1 MAVEPIA
8 VRLGATKGS
17 FYWHFRSR
25 DELIAAAL
33 QLWRQAST
41 TSVIERLESGGAPP
55 EQRLRQLFTRVFAPH
70 ARTSADLA
78 LLADADHPLV
88 APALAEVTEQR
99 LGYITTLFRQLG
111 FPQARARRR
120 AVFAYSAYLG
130 QLQLLRSAP
139 DLLAKPDRPAPR
151 TPTTSLA
158 RCLPTSHP
166 TMRHRF
172 REPAAVPRQLDR
184 RRVRRGRNQRRLS
197 IRVTML
203 TGRIRSPTPPPM
215 TGDASAP

>member
-1 MAVEPIA
+1 MSRLSRDDWASAALDALSSGGLAAVAVEPMA

-17 FYWHFRSR
+17 FYWHFHSR

-41 TSVIERLESGGAPP
+41 TSVIERLEAGAEPP
-55 EQRLRQLFTRVFAPH
+55 EQRLRQLFTHVFAPQ

-111 FPQARARRR
+111 FPQAQARRR
-120 AVFAYSAYLG
+120 ALFAYSAYLG

-139 DLLAKPDRPAPR
+139 DLLPKPGPA
-151 TPTTSLA
+151 SSAYADDVFAALLA
-158 RCLPTSHP
+158 DQPSNNLGGSH
-166 TMRHRF
+166 
-172 REPAAVPRQLDR
+172 
-184 RRVRRGRNQRRLS
+184 G
-197 IRVTML
+197 
-203 TGRIRSPTPPPM
+203 
-215 TGDASAP
+215 

>member
-1 MAVEPIA
+1 MSRLSRDDWASAALDALSIGGLAAVAVEPLA

-17 FYWHFRSR
+17 FYWHFRNR

-41 TSVIERLESGGAPP
+41 TAVIERLEASADPP
-55 EQRLRQLFTRVFAPH
+55 EQRLRRLITHVFAPP

-99 LGYITTLFRQLG
+99 LSYITTLFRQLG
-111 FPQARARRR
+111 FPQVRARRR
-120 AVFAYSAYLG
+120 ALFAYSAYLG

-139 DLLAKPDRPAPR
+139 DLLPKTGPA
-151 TPTTSLA
+151 SSAYADDVLA
-158 RCLPTSHP
+158 TLLADLPNDGPTSAAAGKSQP
-166 TMRHRF
+166 TRTT
-172 REPAAVPRQLDR
+172 
-184 RRVRRGRNQRRLS
+184 QRSR
-197 IRVTML
+197 T
-203 TGRIRSPTPPPM
+203 
-215 TGDASAP
+215 D

>member
-1 MAVEPIA
+1 MSRLSRDDWASAALDALSNGGLAAVAVEPLA

-41 TSVIERLESGGAPP
+41 TAVIERLEADAAPP
-55 EQRLRQLFTRVFAPH
+55 EQRLRQLVTQVFAPQ
-70 ARTSADLA
+70 ARTGADLA
-78 LLADADHPLV
+78 LLADADHPIV

-120 AVFAYSAYLG
+120 ALFAYSAYLG

-139 DLLAKPDRPAPR
+139 DLLPKSGPA
-151 TPTTSLA
+151 SSAYADDVLA
-158 RCLPTSHP
+158 VLLADQPSND
-166 TMRHRF
+166 
-172 REPAAVPRQLDR
+172 AAP
-184 RRVRRGRNQRRLS
+184 
-197 IRVTML
+197 I
-203 TGRIRSPTPPPM
+203 P
-215 TGDASAP
+215 

>member
-1 MAVEPIA
+1 MSRLSRDDWASAALDALSSGGLAAVAVEPLA

-41 TSVIERLESGGAPP
+41 TAVIERLEAAAAPP
-55 EQRLRQLFTRVFAPH
+55 EERLRQLITHVFAPP

-111 FPQARARRR
+111 FPPARARRR
-120 AVFAYSAYLG
+120 ALLAYSAYLG

-139 DLLAKPDRPAPR
+139 NLLPQPGPA
-151 TPTTSLA
+151 SSA
-158 RCLPTSHP
+158 YADHVV
-166 TMRHRF
+166 
-172 REPAAVPRQLDR
+172 AALLVDQPST
-184 RRVRRGRNQRRLS
+184 NAAPS
-197 IRVTML
+197 PRVTGG
-203 TGRIRSPTPPPM
+203 TARV
-215 TGDASAP
+215 

>member
-1 MAVEPIA
+1 VAVEPLA

-41 TSVIERLESGGAPP
+41 TAVIERLEAAAVPP
-55 EQRLRQLFTRVFAPH
+55 EERLRQLITHVFAPP

-88 APALAEVTEQR
+88 APALADVTEQR

-111 FPQARARRR
+111 FPPARARRR
-120 AVFAYSAYLG
+120 ALLAYSAYLG

-139 DLLAKPDRPAPR
+139 NLLPKPGPASSAYADHVVAALLADQPSTNAAP
-151 TPTTSLA
+151 TL
-158 RCLPTSHP
+158 
-166 TMRHRF
+166 
-172 REPAAVPRQLDR
+172 
-184 RRVRRGRNQRRLS
+184 
-197 IRVTML
+197 RVTGG
-203 TGRIRSPTPPPM
+203 TAT
-215 TGDASAP
+215 A